1 MFLREWRAAP
11 SLMATGMALYERFI
25 YHADGSFL
33 TGSLADHAVPTA
45 GTVPELTV
53 LHREAASPLTPF
65 RAKGVA
71 EGNSMST
78 PVCIAYGV
86 ADLESPPTAPRVPAF
101 LNMAGRRLAAGE
113 ARTEA

>member
-45 GTVPELTV
+45 GTVPELTN
-53 LHREAASPLTPF
+53 RT
-65 RAKGVA
+65 G
-71 EGNSMST
+71 
-78 PVCIAYGV
+78 
-86 ADLESPPTAPRVPAF
+86 VPARKTGANPCPIP
-101 LNMAGRRLAAGE
+101 LDA
-113 ARTEA
+113 